1 MSGATTSVERAATTA
16 TGIRAM
22 STPTIDAWNVNSR
35 LRYRKAGR
43 LFWRAGARPPSRFVT
58 TKTTA
63 PAARTAPMVS
73 ADTANPGAA
82 AATCPNR
89 LRTNTAAPSAK
100 LVEATSNTIH
110 ATLRRRAAAAG
121 QSLQEYLLG
130 RLIADAQSPTLDE
143 VLDAAGG
150 RAGGRAGF
158 KAATKAVRADRESR

>member
-1 MSGATTSVERAATTA
+1 MKDV
-16 TGIRAM
+16 
-22 STPTIDAWNVNSR
+22 
-35 LRYRKAGR
+35 
-43 LFWRAGARPPSRFVT
+43 
-58 TKTTA
+58 
-63 PAARTAPMVS
+63 PA
-73 ADTANPGAA
+73 D
-82 AATCPNR
+82 
-89 LRTNTAAPSAK
+89 
-100 LVEATSNTIH
+100 IH